1 MAWSIWPVI
10 FIISPLLSAS
20 IEDGDWRPEEE
31 AHQYLQLLDSLYC
44 EAANKE
50 MVARWNYI
58 TDITTDHE
66 EAMNEARL
74 EFQKL
79 KKEAS
84 GNLTQFEW
92 DSYSEPDLAR
102 QAKFYFS
109 WGSNI
114 SEAQLAE
121 MNHLQTVMESTY
133 STASICPFD
142 LQAPDCEPTWELE
155 PDLVE
160 VMASSTNYEEL
171 TYVWDQWRKASG
183 NKYRWVVV
191 M

>member
-1 MAWSIWPVI
+1 MVWTAWSVI
-10 FIISPLLSAS
+10 FLLSPLLSAPV
-20 IEDGDWRPEEE
+20 EERGWRPEEE
-31 AHQYLQLLDSLYC
+31 AVQYLHLLDSLYC

-58 TDITTDHE
+58 TDITADHE

-114 SEAQLAE
+114 TEDHNYCWCHDWCDS
-121 MNHLQTVMESTY
+121 
-133 STASICPFD
+133 CP
-142 LQAPDCEPTWELE
+142 A
-155 PDLVE
+155 
-160 VMASSTNYEEL
+160 
-171 TYVWDQWRKASG
+171 
-183 NKYRWVVV
+183 
-191 M
+191 